1 MSREIRK
8 EDNLKWFDAKIWEIF
23 SENISERYSNS
34 SVDLNKRKI
43 KRIYIIKEAKNI
55 INILNSKVEFYFDK
69 YVNDEQIE
77 GFKTLKDELK
87 ELEVRMKK
95 TNQENI
101 EEYLEKYKFTAI
113 NMKDIFLNKISRKNN
128 NKINKD

>member
-1 MSREIRK
+1 MSREIKK
-8 EDNLKWFDAKIWEIF
+8 EINLKWFDTKIWEIF
-23 SENISERYSNS
+23 SEDISDRYSNS

-43 KRIYIIKEAKNI
+43 KRIYLIKEAENVT
-55 INILNSKVEFYFDK
+55 NILNSNVEFYFDK

-77 GFKTLKDELK
+77 GFKTLKDDLK
-87 ELEVRMKK
+87 ELETRMKK
-95 TNQENI
+95 SNQGNI

-113 NMKDIFLNKISRKNN
+113 NMKEIFLKKISRKI

>member
-1 MSREIRK
+1 MSREIKK
-8 EDNLKWFDAKIWEIF
+8 EINLKWFDTKIWEIF
-23 SENISERYSNS
+23 SEDISDRYSNS

-43 KRIYIIKEAKNI
+43 KRIYLIKEAENVT
-55 INILNSKVEFYFDK
+55 NILNSNVEFYFDK

-77 GFKTLKDELK
+77 GFKTLKDDLK
-87 ELEVRMKK
+87 ELETHMKK
-95 TNQENI
+95 SNQGNI

-113 NMKDIFLNKISRKNN
+113 NMKEIFLKKISRKI